1 MPDLRE
7 EAATV
12 MRQADCLHDRGS
24 VEAALDRMAAEINR
38 DMSAARDV
46 LVVCVMNGGLVASGL
61 LLPRLAFPL
70 RVDYMHASRYRE
82 RTSGEELYWKVNPTQ
97 SLGGTDVLI
106 VDDILDEGYTL
117 DAIIDFCREQSA
129 ASVRAAVLVQKQHD
143 RGVRP
148 PVDYVGLNV
157 PDRYVFGY
165 GMDYKGYWRN
175 APGIFAVAD

>member
-1 MPDLRE
+1 MPDLRD
-7 EAATV
+7 EAASV
-12 MRQADCLHDRGS
+12 MRHADRLYDRTA
-24 VEAALDRMAAEINR
+24 VEAAIDRMAEEVNR
-38 DMSAARDV
+38 DMAGGDV
-46 LVVCVMNGGLVASGL
+46 LVMCIMNGGLVASGKL
-61 LLPRLAFPL
+61 LTRLDFPL
-70 RVDYMHASRYRE
+70 RMDYMHASRYRE
-82 RTSGEELYWKVNPTQ
+82 RTSGDDLHWKVDPSQ
-97 SLGGTDVLI
+97 SLAGRDLLI

-117 DAIIDFCREQSA
+117 DAILASCRRQSP

-148 PVDYVGLNV
+148 PVDYIGLSV